1 MMQVCASTKRERE
14 MQNESNEIAFPDFEE
29 IDRGDIPADLEF
41 CISIILLG
49 KHDQNVKMFSY
60 LAPVGSVRFSLQL
73 SMSLAQPML

>member
-1 MMQVCASTKRERE
+1 MQVCASTKRERE

-49 KHDQNVKMFSY
+49 KT
-60 LAPVGSVRFSLQL
+60 
-73 SMSLAQPML
+73 